1 MSRWID
7 VDEFKAFLGEV
18 RARYNLFSDE
28 ERPHYEAYSKA
39 LYILN
44 EYLEDAPSIDLV
56 RCGECK
62 YWGNSYICWRRRA
75 EPIAMNPDDFCS
87 YGERKESE

>member
-7 VDEFKAFLGEV
+7 VDEFKAFLSEV

-28 ERPHYEAYSKA
+28 ERPRYEAYSKA

-44 EYLEDAPSIDLV
+44 EYLEDAPSVDLV
-56 RCGECK
+56 HCGECELK
-62 YWGNSYICWRRRA
+62 RLCDNAGGVDDWNYCYWGRR
-75 EPIAMNPDDFCS
+75 MKGTDDE
-87 YGERKESE
+87 ER